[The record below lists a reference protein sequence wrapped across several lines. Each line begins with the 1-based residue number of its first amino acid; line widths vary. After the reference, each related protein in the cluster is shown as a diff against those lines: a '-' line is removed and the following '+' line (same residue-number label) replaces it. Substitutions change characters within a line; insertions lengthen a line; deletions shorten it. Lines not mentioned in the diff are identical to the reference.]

1 MNIVDMM
8 VNMVGRRLD
17 SRFSL
22 LGGRMASARYRWTD
36 QLHSGLIQKTLSQR
50 CRHSSLALLCSIMQH
65 EHFSCTDFLP
75 QTKNKT
81 TTYHHYVT
89 NSQMA
94 AHVLDLH
101 LEGLLGPLAGALEGH
116 VLEEMGRA
124 VVGGRLV
131 ARSGI
136 DPDSDR
142 GGLGS
147 GDGLGRDA
155 EAGVERGDVG

>member
-1 MNIVDMM
+1 
-8 VNMVGRRLD
+8 
-17 SRFSL
+17 
-22 LGGRMASARYRWTD
+22 
-36 QLHSGLIQKTLSQR
+36 
-50 CRHSSLALLCSIMQH
+50 
-65 EHFSCTDFLP
+65 
-75 QTKNKT
+75 
-81 TTYHHYVT
+81 
-89 NSQMA
+89 MA

-155 EAGVERGDVG
+155 EAGVERRDVGGGGAEDVVGEGRGGGRGRRGGRREGTAGRHPLGLDRDGGRRRK

>member
-1 MNIVDMM
+1 MNIVDIWSIW
-8 VNMVGRRLD
+8 LADD
-17 SRFSL
+17 STQGSL
-22 LGGRMASARYRWTD
+22 YFRGEMASAHHRWTD
-36 QLHSGLIQKTLSQR
+36 QLLSSLIQKTLSQIY
-50 CRHSSLALLCSIMQH
+50 RHSSLALLCSIMQH

-75 QTKNKT
+75 PQIKT
-81 TTYHHYVT
+81 TPNHHYVA

-136 DPDSDR
+136 DPDADR

-155 EAGVERGDVG
+155 EAGVERRDVG